1 MDGEQSIAVLEALL
15 AEKGES
21 LLRTAI
27 VLAGSRAEGEDLLQ
41 AALERVIKRWRWIRG
56 DPEGYLR
63 RTLHHLAI
71 DGWRARQSW
80 RARLG
85 LLAVPE
91 TAPDVAD
98 AVDERDRVIRLL
110 RQLPPRQRAAVILRY
125 WEDLT
130 EAETAKAM
138 GCSVGAVKS
147 AASRGLSKLRE
158 LSVAAGLFPMGQ
170 APVDHPDDTHGLEKN
185 MRATGRVA

>member
-15 AEKGES
+15 ADKGED

-27 VLAGSRAEGEDLLQ
+27 LLAGGRAEGEDLLQ
-41 AALERVIKRWRWIRG
+41 SALERVIKRWRWIRG

-71 DGWRARQSW
+71 NGWRAKLAW

-85 LLAVPE
+85 LLAAPAA
-91 TAPDVAD
+91 APDMAD
-98 AVDERDRVIRLL
+98 AVDQRDRVVRLL
-110 RQLPPRQRAAVILRY
+110 RQLPPRQRAAVVLRY

-138 GCSVGAVKS
+138 YCSVGTVKS
-147 AASRGLSKLRE
+147 AASRGL
-158 LSVAAGLFPMGQ
+158 G
-170 APVDHPDDTHGLEKN
+170 
-185 MRATGRVA
+185 